1 MAYYVYMIKT
11 ISGKANKTYV
21 GYSNNIKKRLYNH
34 NNNKGA
40 KSTKGHKWKII
51 FKKKFMS
58 KSSAMSYE
66 YFLKKNKNLRKKI
79 YKSIKNEKKDSNNTS
94 I

>member
-1 MAYYVYMIKT
+1 MIKT
-11 ISGKANKTYV
+11 ISGKSNKTYV
-21 GYSNNIKKRLYNH
+21 GYSNNLKKRLDNH

-40 KSTKGHKWKII
+40 RSTKGHKWKII

-79 YKSIKNEKKDSNNTS
+79 SNSI
-94 I
+94 

>member
-1 MAYYVYMIKT
+1 MTYYVYMIKT
-11 ISGKANKTYV
+11 ISGKSNKTYV
-21 GYSNNIKKRLYNH
+21 GYSNNLKKRLDNH

-40 KSTKGHKWKII
+40 RSTKGHKWKII

-79 YKSIKNEKKDSNNTS
+79 SNSI
-94 I
+94 